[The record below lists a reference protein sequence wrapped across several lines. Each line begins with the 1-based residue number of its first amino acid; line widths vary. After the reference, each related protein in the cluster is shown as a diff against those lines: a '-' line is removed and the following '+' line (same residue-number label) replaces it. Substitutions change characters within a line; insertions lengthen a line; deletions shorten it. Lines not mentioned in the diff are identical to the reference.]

1 MSMGI
6 NRADKAN
13 RALFES
19 KEYKNNCVFIS
30 HKYDD
35 LEAAREIAN
44 FIKKAGV
51 DVYLDDNDSVLQKAV
66 DENNPQKIVNC
77 IEEAL
82 MLSTHILILVTEN
95 TRSSW
100 WVSYETGYAKKGN
113 KSIASLLLKNVDEFP
128 DFLKIEKTLKGYYD
142 LQSYIDN
149 ISLNDIYFESVQ
161 FSENT
166 HKNTLL
172 KYINE

>member
-1 MSMGI
+1 MKMGI

-19 KEYKNNCVFIS
+19 REYENNCVFIS
-30 HKYDD
+30 HKYED
-35 LEAAREIAN
+35 LEAAREIAD
-44 FIKKAGV
+44 FIKISGI
-51 DVYLDDNDSVLQKAV
+51 DVYLDDNDNVLQKAV
-66 DENNPQKIVNC
+66 DENNSQKIVNC

-100 WVSYETGYAKKGN
+100 WVSYETGYAKKGD

-128 DFLKIEKTLKGYYD
+128 DFLKIEKTLEGYND
-142 LQSYIDN
+142 LQSYLAN
-149 ISLNDIYFESVQ
+149 ISSNDIFLESEQ
-161 FSENT
+161 FSQIT
-166 HKNTLL
+166 RKNALL